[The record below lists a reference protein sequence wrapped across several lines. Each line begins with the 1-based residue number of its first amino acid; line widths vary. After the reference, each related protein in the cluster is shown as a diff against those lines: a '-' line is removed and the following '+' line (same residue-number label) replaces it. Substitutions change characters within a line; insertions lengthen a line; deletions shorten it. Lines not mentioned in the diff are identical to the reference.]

1 MENRILDIGNF
12 NYIKI
17 NILRLFTN
25 LTAEAYLWFK
35 SLHIIGVIVWFS
47 GLFYLVRLFI
57 YHEESRSMEDE
68 LKIAFNNQ
76 YTLMEKRLAN
86 IITTPGMIL
95 ALSMAICM
103 VIMQPSW
110 LSEKWLQIKISFV
123 LGLVIYHYVCYKI
136 MNSLQNG
143 TSTISAKNLRL
154 LNELPT
160 LLLFIIVPL
169 VIFKNN
175 FPTSIATWSVVG
187 LIIFMLASIQLYAKI
202 RKKNEQ
208 KVKDE

>member
-1 MENRILDIGNF
+1 M
-12 NYIKI
+12 
-17 NILRLFTN
+17 
-25 LTAEAYLWFK
+25 TAEAYLWFK
-35 SLHIIGVIVWFS
+35 ALHIIGVIVWFS

-123 LGLVIYHYVCYKI
+123 LALVIYHYFCYKI

-143 TSTISAKNLRL
+143 TSNISAKNLRL

-160 LLLFIIVPL
+160 LLLFIIVLL

-202 RKKNEQ
+202 RKKNE
-208 KVKDE
+208 KKLKNE

>member
-1 MENRILDIGNF
+1 
-12 NYIKI
+12 
-17 NILRLFTN
+17 
-25 LTAEAYLWFK
+25 
-35 SLHIIGVIVWFS
+35 
-47 GLFYLVRLFI
+47 
-57 YHEESRSMEDE
+57 
-68 LKIAFNNQ
+68 
-76 YTLMEKRLAN
+76 
-86 IITTPGMIL
+86 MIL

-103 VIMQPSW
+103 VIIQPSW

-123 LGLVIYHYVCYKI
+123 LGLVIYHYFCFKI

-160 LLLFIIVPL
+160 LLLFIIVLL

-202 RKKNEQ
+202 RKKNE
-208 KVKDE
+208 KKIKNE

>member
-1 MENRILDIGNF
+1 MDN
-12 NYIKI
+12 
-17 NILRLFTN
+17 
-25 LTAEAYLWFK
+25 
-35 SLHIIGVIVWFS
+35 
-47 GLFYLVRLFI
+47 
-57 YHEESRSMEDE
+57 E

-123 LGLVIYHYVCYKI
+123 LGLVIYHSYCYKI
-136 MNSLQNG
+136 MNALQNG
-143 TSTISAKNLRL
+143 ASTISAKKLRL

-160 LLLFIIVPL
+160 LLLFIIVLL

-175 FPTSIATWSVVG
+175 FPTSVATWSVVG
-187 LIIFMLASIQLYAKI
+187 LVIFMLASIQLYAKI
-202 RKKNEQ
+202 RKKNENSISN
-208 KVKDE
+208 E

>member
-1 MENRILDIGNF
+1 M
-12 NYIKI
+12 
-17 NILRLFTN
+17 
-25 LTAEAYLWFK
+25 TAEAYLWFK
-35 SLHIIGVIVWFS
+35 ALHIIGVIVWFS

-123 LGLVIYHYVCYKI
+123 LALVIYHYFCYKI

-143 TSTISAKNLRL
+143 TSNISAKNLRL

-160 LLLFIIVPL
+160 LLLFIIVLL

-208 KVKDE
+208 KVKNE

>member
-1 MENRILDIGNF
+1 M
-12 NYIKI
+12 
-17 NILRLFTN
+17 
-25 LTAEAYLWFK
+25 TAEAYLWFK
-35 SLHIIGVIVWFS
+35 ALHIIGVIVWFS

-123 LGLVIYHYVCYKI
+123 LGLVIYHYYCYKI
-136 MNSLQNG
+136 MNALQNG
-143 TSTISAKNLRL
+143 TSNISAKNLRL

-160 LLLFIIVPL
+160 LLLFIIVLL

-208 KVKDE
+208 KVKNE

>member
-1 MENRILDIGNF
+1 M
-12 NYIKI
+12 
-17 NILRLFTN
+17 
-25 LTAEAYLWFK
+25 TAEAYLWFK
-35 SLHIIGVIVWFS
+35 ALHIIGVIVWFS

-57 YHEESRSMEDE
+57 YHEESRSMEDK

-123 LGLVIYHYVCYKI
+123 LGLVIYHYFCYKI

-160 LLLFIIVPL
+160 LLLFIIVLL

-202 RKKNEQ
+202 RKKNEE
-208 KVKDE
+208 KVKNE

>member
-1 MENRILDIGNF
+1 M
-12 NYIKI
+12 
-17 NILRLFTN
+17 
-25 LTAEAYLWFK
+25 
-35 SLHIIGVIVWFS
+35 
-47 GLFYLVRLFI
+47 RLFI
-57 YHEESRSMEDE
+57 YHEESRSMEDK

-123 LGLVIYHYVCYKI
+123 LGLVIYHYYCYKI

-143 TSTISAKNLRL
+143 TSNISAKNLRL

-160 LLLFIIVPL
+160 LLLFIIVLL

-187 LIIFMLASIQLYAKI
+187 LIIFMLASIQFYAKI

-208 KVKDE
+208 KVKNE

>member
-1 MENRILDIGNF
+1 
-12 NYIKI
+12 
-17 NILRLFTN
+17 
-25 LTAEAYLWFK
+25 LTSEAYLWFK

-57 YHEESRSMEDE
+57 YHEESKNMDNE
-68 LKIAFNNQ
+68 LKIAFNKQ

-123 LGLVIYHYVCYKI
+123 LGLVIYHSYCYKI
-136 MNSLQNG
+136 MYSLQNG

-160 LLLFIIVPL
+160 LLLFIIVLL

-175 FPTSIATWSVVG
+175 FPTSVATWSVVG

-202 RKKNEQ
+202 RKKNENSLSN
-208 KVKDE
+208 E

>member
-1 MENRILDIGNF
+1 M
-12 NYIKI
+12 
-17 NILRLFTN
+17 
-25 LTAEAYLWFK
+25 
-35 SLHIIGVIVWFS
+35 WFS

-57 YHEESRSMEDE
+57 YHEESRNLEDK

-123 LGLVIYHYVCYKI
+123 LGLVIYHYYCYKI

-143 TSTISAKNLRL
+143 TSNISAKNLRL

-160 LLLFIIVPL
+160 LLLFIIVLL

-208 KVKDE
+208 KVKNE

>member
-1 MENRILDIGNF
+1 
-12 NYIKI
+12 
-17 NILRLFTN
+17 

-35 SLHIIGVIVWFS
+35 ALHIIGVIVWFS

-57 YHEESRSMEDE
+57 YHEESRNMEDK

-76 YTLMEKRLAN
+76 YTMMEKRLAN

-160 LLLFIIVPL
+160 LLLFIIVLL

-208 KVKDE
+208 KVKNE

>member
-1 MENRILDIGNF
+1 M
-12 NYIKI
+12 
-17 NILRLFTN
+17 
-25 LTAEAYLWFK
+25 
-35 SLHIIGVIVWFS
+35 
-47 GLFYLVRLFI
+47 RLFI
-57 YHEESRSMEDE
+57 YHEESRSMEDK

-123 LGLVIYHYVCYKI
+123 LGLVIYHYYCYKI

-143 TSTISAKNLRL
+143 TSNISAKNLRL

-160 LLLFIIVPL
+160 LLLFIIVLL

-208 KVKDE
+208 KVKNE

>member
-1 MENRILDIGNF
+1 M
-12 NYIKI
+12 
-17 NILRLFTN
+17 
-25 LTAEAYLWFK
+25 
-35 SLHIIGVIVWFS
+35 
-47 GLFYLVRLFI
+47 RLFI
-57 YHEESRSMEDE
+57 YHEESRSMKDE

-123 LGLVIYHYVCYKI
+123 LALVIYHYFCYKI

-143 TSTISAKNLRL
+143 SSNISAKNLRL

-160 LLLFIIVPL
+160 LLLFIIVLL

-208 KVKDE
+208 NLKNE

>member
-1 MENRILDIGNF
+1 MILI
-12 NYIKI
+12 ILIILKLV
-17 NILRLFTN
+17 ILRQLTN

-143 TSTISAKNLRL
+143 TSNISAKNLRL
-154 LNELPT
+154 LNE
-160 LLLFIIVPL
+160 F
-169 VIFKNN
+169 
-175 FPTSIATWSVVG
+175 
-187 LIIFMLASIQLYAKI
+187 
-202 RKKNEQ
+202 
-208 KVKDE
+208 

>member
-1 MENRILDIGNF
+1 M
-12 NYIKI
+12 
-17 NILRLFTN
+17 
-25 LTAEAYLWFK
+25 TAEAYLWFK
-35 SLHIIGVIVWFS
+35 ALHIIGVIVWFS

-57 YHEESRSMEDE
+57 YHEESRSMEDK

-123 LGLVIYHYVCYKI
+123 LGLVIYHYFCYKI

-143 TSTISAKNLRL
+143 TSNISAKNLRL

-160 LLLFIIVPL
+160 LLLFIIVLL

-208 KVKDE
+208 KVKNE

>member
-1 MENRILDIGNF
+1 M
-12 NYIKI
+12 
-17 NILRLFTN
+17 
-25 LTAEAYLWFK
+25 TAESYLWFK

-57 YHEESRSMEDE
+57 YHEESRSMEDK

-123 LGLVIYHYVCYKI
+123 LGLVIYHYYCYKI

-143 TSTISAKNLRL
+143 TSNISAKNLRL

-160 LLLFIIVPL
+160 LLLFIIVLL

-202 RKKNEQ
+202 RKKNEE
-208 KVKDE
+208 KVKNE

>member
-1 MENRILDIGNF
+1 MS
-12 NYIKI
+12 
-17 NILRLFTN
+17 
-25 LTAEAYLWFK
+25 AEAYLWFK

-57 YHEESRSMEDE
+57 YHEESKNMDNE
-68 LKIAFNNQ
+68 LKIAFNKQ

-110 LSEKWLQIKISFV
+110 LSERWLQIKISFV
-123 LGLVIYHYVCYKI
+123 LGLVIYHSYCYKI
-136 MNSLQNG
+136 MHSLQNG
-143 TSTISAKNLRL
+143 TSNISAKNLRL

-160 LLLFIIVPL
+160 LLLFIIVLL

-175 FPTSIATWSVVG
+175 FPTSIATWSLVG
-187 LIIFMLASIQLYAKI
+187 LVIFMLASIQLYAKI
-202 RKKNEQ
+202 RSKNENSLSN
-208 KVKDE
+208 E

>member
-1 MENRILDIGNF
+1 MVIVYELYF
-12 NYIKI
+12 I
-17 NILRLFTN
+17 NLSS
-25 LTAEAYLWFK
+25 EAYLWFK

-57 YHEESRSMEDE
+57 YHEESRTMQDD
-68 LKIAFNNQ
+68 LKIAFNDQ
-76 YTLMEKRLAN
+76 YSLMEKRLAN

-95 ALSMAICM
+95 ALSMAICL
-103 VIMQPSW
+103 VIMQPGW

-123 LGLVIYHYVCYKI
+123 LGLVIYHVYCYKI

-143 TSTISAKNLRL
+143 TSKISAKNLRL

-160 LLLFIIVPL
+160 LLLFVIVLL

-175 FPTSIATWSVVG
+175 FPTSIATWSVFGPVSYTH
-187 LIIFMLASIQLYAKI
+187 LTLPTIYS
-202 RKKNEQ
+202 
-208 KVKDE
+208 V

>member
-1 MENRILDIGNF
+1 MA
-12 NYIKI
+12 
-17 NILRLFTN
+17 
-25 LTAEAYLWFK
+25 AEAYLWFK
-35 SLHIIGVIVWFS
+35 SLHIIGVVVWFS

-57 YHEESRSMEDE
+57 YHEESKNMDNE

-103 VIMQPSW
+103 VIMQPTW
-110 LSEKWLQIKISFV
+110 LSERWLQIKISFV
-123 LGLVIYHYVCYKI
+123 LGLVIYHSFCYKI
-136 MNSLQNG
+136 MYSLQNG
-143 TSTISAKNLRL
+143 SSTISAKNLRL

-160 LLLFIIVPL
+160 LLLFIIVLL

-175 FPTSIATWSVVG
+175 FPTSVATWSVVAVSYTH
-187 LIIFMLASIQLYAKI
+187 LTLPTIYS
-202 RKKNEQ
+202 
-208 KVKDE
+208 V

>member
-1 MENRILDIGNF
+1 M
-12 NYIKI
+12 
-17 NILRLFTN
+17 T
-25 LTAEAYLWFK
+25 TEAYLWFK

-57 YHEESRSMEDE
+57 YHEESRNMEDK
-68 LKIAFNNQ
+68 LKIAFNDQ

-110 LSEKWLQIKISFV
+110 LNEKWLQIKIAFV
-123 LGLVIYHYVCYKI
+123 LGLVFYHSYCYKI
-136 MNSLQNG
+136 MNSLHSGN
-143 TSTISAKNLRL
+143 SSISAKNLRL

-160 LLLFIIVPL
+160 LLLFIIVLL

-175 FPTSIATWSVVG
+175 FPTNVATWSVVG
-187 LIIFMLASIQLYAKI
+187 LVIFMLASIQLYAKI
-202 RKKNEQ
+202 RNKNE
-208 KVKDE
+208 KSLNNE

>member
-1 MENRILDIGNF
+1 M
-12 NYIKI
+12 
-17 NILRLFTN
+17 N
-25 LTAEAYLWFK
+25 LSSNLAAEAYLWFK
-35 SLHIIGVIVWFS
+35 SLHIIGVIVWFA

-57 YHEESRSMEDE
+57 YHEESKNMDNE
-68 LKIAFNNQ
+68 LKIAFNKQ

-123 LGLVIYHYVCYKI
+123 LGLVIYHSFCYKI
-136 MNSLQNG
+136 MYALQNG

-160 LLLFIIVPL
+160 LLLFIIVLL

-175 FPTSIATWSVVG
+175 FPTSVATWSVVG

-202 RKKNEQ
+202 RKKNENSLSN
-208 KVKDE
+208 E

>member
-1 MENRILDIGNF
+1 M
-12 NYIKI
+12 
-17 NILRLFTN
+17 
-25 LTAEAYLWFK
+25 TAEAYLWFK
-35 SLHIIGVIVWFS
+35 ALHIIGVIVWFS

-123 LGLVIYHYVCYKI
+123 LGLVIYHYYCYKI

-143 TSTISAKNLRL
+143 TSNISAKNLRL

-160 LLLFIIVPL
+160 LLLFIVVLL

-208 KVKDE
+208 KVKNE